1 MRIIYALFISLLCLT
16 SLTSQA
22 QWGVYKTGVSVN
34 GVFHDCQ
41 WTSAAPDFNG
51 GYLGRFNPGDALN
64 VNFAEVLTWK
74 NGTSNVC
81 QPTMFYRVYR
91 TCDPAPGF
99 TAYPVAF
106 CCNQGGLNCPAAGGG
121 LCGPDVNN
129 PGDQKWWTNA
139 PAVNWLTGLSSFG
152 SYVVEIYFEIP
163 GDDVNPAG
171 CGSPS
176 QFSNN
181 GGNNFRAYF
190 ELGNTDSFSDGNLTG
205 PAWTGDNAN
214 FTIVNKSD
222 AAALTGA
229 EANNSYTLRSN
240 GPAIGGTQ
248 HVSTAIA
255 NWDSQQQWYF
265 WMGRRNQVATD
276 TDLSMIWLYA
286 NESNLESATV
296 DGYRIVYGDNVGS
309 DEFRL
314 QVVTNGVGTDIFE
327 TSAGVPNNRTD
338 YGVAFLVTRSTF
350 GRWTIRTS
358 AMPTVN
364 GTGANA
370 FSCVQSVTTLLH
382 TNTLNGNTFAT
393 NTAYTPFGI
402 GYIGVVATHSTIGG
416 AAAASAQE
424 FDNFYVRALPPDT
437 QLNFSSAAAT
447 IAENVG
453 GGTHNIT
460 VTIQDP
466 SPTVATTVDVVL
478 VLGDATRVNN
488 YTTQT
493 LTFPAGSS
501 ASQNLVVT
509 VTDNS
514 LCDDVAVLTFQL
526 QNPTGGNSAFIG
538 TAGIHT
544 LTIVDDNTGY
554 ETLLTD
560 NFDDGNLSS
569 PTWTPVTVTGSSIW
583 TASTMN
589 SISGSH
595 SMRCSAT
602 GSSGIIY
609 SYTDMDEGVL
619 TGVETTWRFN
629 LRTFNKEPS
638 NSTRWQVFLA
648 ANESNLNGTA
658 VDGYAVGVF
667 PSGTV
672 DPDVLTL
679 WRVVNGVLSVPVIAA
694 DPSDA
699 IYDWGTAQDI
709 VGFEVFRS
717 PAGEWTLRVDVNG
730 GFDNLSTIG
739 TATDL
744 TYSDLNYFGLR
755 YQHSGGNSGFLSIDD
770 IAVTQ
775 QGCRDTYYSRDT
787 GSFSDPIWS
796 IQPAGLPA
804 PDVVIPGKWTNLV
817 VQSPHTVT
825 MDTDVICDDFTIQ
838 GGVDGGGT
846 MHTVYGD
853 WLNSG
858 TYTANSSTVLF
869 KGTESPGQ
877 AVGGSSTTQFHNLYV
892 RNEFGAVSLNA
903 PTEMT
908 GVLLPMMGTITTNG
922 NLTLISNS
930 SFSGSIGEIST
941 GAAVSGNVTL
951 QRYIPP
957 GNAGWVFLGCPIT
970 GHTIN
975 SAWND
980 DIITTGFTGSDF
992 PPPGYTFNNIY
1003 RYDESQ
1009 AGGLNVGWTG
1019 ATNVT
1024 NPLSST
1030 YGYNVYLNSSAHNID
1045 VTGPIQSG
1053 NISVAAPLTSTG
1065 NPADGWNL
1073 MMNIYPSE
1081 IDWIALEDNSD
1092 DFGSYFVYDSA
1103 LPGYRSFNANT
1114 AVGTA
1119 SQYIAH
1125 SQSFFVKS
1133 DGTGQN
1139 LDFREVHKT
1148 STNEPFER
1156 SSEDSRMVAFR
1167 LERNGQADEAV
1178 LAFID
1183 GATDAYEQ
1191 TYDAEKWA
1199 SPVASA
1205 PEFAFVSSDNMLL
1218 TIDARPLI
1226 TDGASIPVSLDLPE
1240 AGTYT
1245 FIVQEVLN
1253 MQSGVCMTIQDVVTG
1268 ETISA
1273 EAGTQM
1279 TVVVTA
1285 PYVGQRLFIHFS
1297 PAAQVT
1303 ATHATCFGSAD
1314 GAISLAASSGSWNY
1328 TLVNEGGTIV
1338 SAGSSQAVI
1347 GDLTAG
1353 FYSLELANQDA
1364 GCGAEDIS
1372 ITIEQPAQVTSWSSS
1387 SRATCSDGADGWLEF
1402 GISSEEVFTYS
1413 VMRADGS
1420 SVASGESSEIAF
1432 TLDNL
1437 TGDVYTIQVTTG
1449 CDVFTMEEN
1458 LRDPLAVQSA
1468 VVASA
1473 SEVQM
1478 VVGTSV
1484 DVTFEADAPGADT
1497 FSWSVGGNV
1506 VSTASGFI
1514 YTFTQGGTYPVLLV
1528 ASNSNCSDEASAQVV
1543 VDEVVSVAEVAPRE
1557 PVTLMQANGGVSLT
1571 FQGINARRAD
1581 IRFINALGQI
1591 AHTERA
1597 APSDGQRIFIAMDQ
1611 MAAGAYTVQVIA
1623 DGSEVFARQVL
1634 KH

>member
-1 MRIIYALFISLLCLT
+1 MRIFYPFLISLLCLT
-16 SLTSQA
+16 SLTSKA
-22 QWGVYKTGVSVN
+22 AWGVYKTGVSVN

-64 VNFAEVLTWK
+64 VNYAEILTFK

-81 QPTMFYRVYR
+81 QPTMYFRVYR
-91 TCDPAPGF
+91 TCDPAPAF
-99 TAYPVAF
+99 TAYAVTY

-129 PGDQKWWTNA
+129 PGDQKWWANA
-139 PAVNWLTGLSSFG
+139 PAVNWLNGLSSFG

-190 ELGNTDSFSDGNLTG
+190 EVGNTDSFSDGNLTG
-205 PAWTGDNAN
+205 PAWAGDNAN

-222 AAALTGA
+222 AANLNGT

-240 GPAIGGTQ
+240 GPVAGGVQ
-248 HVSTAIA
+248 HLSTAITS
-255 NWDSQQQWYF
+255 WDSQQEWYF
-265 WMGRRNQVATD
+265 WMGRRNTAATTAD
-276 TDLSMIWLYA
+276 ATTFWLYA

-296 DGYRIVYGDNVGS
+296 DGYRILFGDNAGI

-314 QVVTNGVGTDIFE
+314 QVVTNNVGTDIFI
-327 TSAGVPNNRTD
+327 TAAGVPNGLTD
-338 YGVAFLVTRSTF
+338 YGVACIVKRTTS
-350 GRWTIRTS
+350 GSWTIKTS

-364 GTGANA
+364 GTGASA
-370 FSCVQSVTTLLH
+370 FSCVESVATFLS
-382 TNTLNGNTFAT
+382 TNTLNGNTSAT
-393 NTAYTPFGI
+393 NTLYTPSGT
-402 GYIGVVATHSTIGG
+402 GYVGVIATHSSVGG
-416 AAAASAQE
+416 GVAAAVAQE

-437 QLNFSSAAAT
+437 QLNFSSAAAAV
-447 IAENVG
+447 AENLG
-453 GGTHNIT
+453 GGTHTIS
-460 VTIQDP
+460 VTIQNP
-466 SPTVATTVDVVL
+466 SPSVATTVEVAL
-478 VLGDATRVNN
+478 VTGDATRVNN

-501 ASQNLVVT
+501 TSQDVVVT

-514 LCDDVAVLTFQL
+514 VCDDIEELTFQL
-526 QNPTGGNSAFIG
+526 QNPSGGSSAVIG
-538 TAGIHT
+538 SSGIHA

-554 ETLLTD
+554 ETLLIED
-560 NFDDGNLSS
+560 FNDGNLTS
-569 PTWTPVTVTGSSIW
+569 PTWTPVGATTW
-583 TASTMN
+583 TASTAN
-589 SISGSH
+589 AISGSH
-595 SMRCSAT
+595 SMRHTFS
-602 GSSGIIY
+602 GSSGTAY
-609 SYTDMDEGVL
+609 SYTDMDNGLL

-629 LRTFNKEPS
+629 LRTFSTEPS
-638 NSTRWQVFLA
+638 NSTRWQVYLA
-648 ANESNLNGTA
+648 ANETNLTGAT

-667 PSGTV
+667 PANGV
-672 DPDVLTL
+672 VPDVLTL

-709 VGFEVFRS
+709 VGFEVVRS
-717 PAGEWTLRVDVNG
+717 AEGEWTLGVDVNG

-739 TATDL
+739 TASDA
-744 TYSDLNYFGLR
+744 TYTESTYFGIR
-755 YQHSGGNSGFLSIDD
+755 YQHSGTNGGKLSIDD
-770 IAVTQ
+770 ISVNQ
-775 QGCRDTYYSRDT
+775 QGCRDTYYSRDN
-787 GSFSDPIWS
+787 GNFSDAIWS
-796 IQPAGLPA
+796 LQPTGLPA
-804 PDVVIPGKWTNLV
+804 PATLEPGRWTNLV
-817 VQSPHTVT
+817 VQAPHTVT
-825 MDTDVICDDFTIQ
+825 MDTDVVCADFTIL
-838 GGVDGGGT
+838 GAVDGGGVS
-846 MHTVYGD
+846 HDVHGN
-853 WLNSG
+853 WNNSG
-858 TYTANSSTVLF
+858 GTYSANSSTVLL
-869 KGTESPGQ
+869 KGADAPGQ
-877 AVGGSSTTQFHNLYV
+877 EVGGTSATRFHNLSV
-892 RNEFGAVSLNA
+892 RNEFGAVNLNA
-903 PTEMT
+903 PTEIT
-908 GVLLPMMGTITTNG
+908 GVLLPMKGTITTNG

-930 SFSGSIGEIST
+930 TLCGSIGEIAS
-941 GAAVSGNVTL
+941 GAAVSGDVTL
-951 QRYIPP
+951 QRYIPT
-957 GNAGWVFLGCPIT
+957 GNAGWVFLGCPLT
-970 GHTIN
+970 GQTIN
-975 SAWND
+975 GAWND
-980 DIITTGFTGSDF
+980 DIITTGFAGSDF

-1003 RYDESQ
+1003 SYDESQ
-1009 AGGLNVGWTG
+1009 AGGLNAGWTG
-1019 ATNVT
+1019 ATNTT
-1024 NPLSST
+1024 NVLSGT
-1030 YGYNVYLNSSAHNID
+1030 YGYSVYMNSSVQNID

-1053 NISVAAPLTSTG
+1053 NIGIPALYTDTG
-1065 NPADGWNL
+1065 DAADGWNL
-1073 MMNIYPSE
+1073 MTNIYPSE
-1081 IDWIALEDNSD
+1081 IDWVALEDNSD
-1092 DFGSYFVYDSA
+1092 DFGAYYVYDTA

-1114 AVGTA
+1114 EAGTA

-1125 SQSFFVKS
+1125 SQSFFIKA
-1133 DGTGQN
+1133 DGAGQN

-1148 STNEPFER
+1148 STNADFER
-1156 SSEDSRMVAFR
+1156 SSDDARMVAFR

-1178 LAFID
+1178 LAFIE
-1183 GATDAYEQ
+1183 GATNAYEQ
-1191 TYDAEKWA
+1191 TYDAEKWT

-1245 FIVQEVLN
+1245 FIVQEILN
-1253 MQSGVCMTIQDVVTG
+1253 MQSGVCMTIQDVLTG

-1279 TVVVTA
+1279 TVEVSA

-1314 GAISLAASSGSWNY
+1314 GAISLTASSGSWNY

-1338 SAGSSQAVI
+1338 SAGSSLADI

-1353 FYSLELANQDA
+1353 FYSLELANQEA

-1387 SRATCSDGADGWLEF
+1387 TRATCSAGTDGWLEF
-1402 GISSEEVFTYS
+1402 GISSEESYTYS
-1413 VMRADGS
+1413 ITQADGTA
-1420 SVASGESSEIAF
+1420 VANGESSEMTF
-1432 TLDNL
+1432 TLENL
-1437 TGDVYTIQVTTG
+1437 TGDVYTIGVTTG

-1458 LRDPLAVQSA
+1458 LRDPLAVQAA

-1484 DVTFEADAPGADT
+1484 DVAFEADAPGADT
-1497 FSWSVGGNV
+1497 YSWTIGGNV
-1506 VSTASGFI
+1506 VSTSSGFTH
-1514 YTFTQGGTYPVLLV
+1514 TFTQGGTYPVLLV

-1543 VDEVVSVAEVAPRE
+1543 VDEVVSVADGAPRE
-1557 PVTLMQANGGVSLT
+1557 PVTLVQANGGVSLT
-1571 FQGINARRAD
+1571 FQGINARRAE
-1581 IRFINALGQI
+1581 IRFISALGQI
-1591 AHTERA
+1591 AHTEQA

-1611 MAAGAYTVQVIA
+1611 MAAGAYTIQVLA
-1623 DGSEVFARQVL
+1623 DGSEVFARQVV